1 MRLSKIEWRNFASY
15 GNKIQSLSFDENS
28 NLYLVVGENGA
39 GKSSISDVITFGL
52 YGKLDGK
59 KLKDIPNRIN
69 GNAWV
74 KVTFFSNGEEYTVE
88 RGLDPSVFNLYVG
101 GVLYD
106 KAGARSIQDYLV
118 DEIIQIPNYVFNN
131 TISLSI
137 NDFKSFL
144 KMSASDKKSI
154 IDKIFGFYVI
164 NEMKDLLKEES
175 KTIRENIIRIS
186 GEMDSLGR
194 TLTKT
199 QDELDSIAEKIKE
212 DSKDKIQ
219 ELEERIGKFS
229 SLLEIHNGKV
239 SEFQTLERSISEES
253 RKNYKLLT
261 EAKGAYRNI
270 QEKIKFY
277 DNDKCPTCASD
288 LNGAF
293 HEGVKEELSKKLD
306 EFKTQIKNYEENQ
319 EDIGN
324 QESEIRKKKEE
335 LNTKGNKILVNIN
348 SAKDELKKIKNNSV
362 SSTALDSLK
371 RIAEETRTGIQDFTQ
386 EKSQEEKK
394 SEWIKK
400 IEEVLGDKGIKQL
413 ALKTILPSLNA
424 HIADLMLSLHLSYTV
439 TFDEDFNASVI
450 HMGEEISISTLSTGE
465 MKKVDFVVL
474 LSVLKLMKI
483 RFSTINLLFL
493 DEIFSSID
501 PDGVYTILNT
511 LRKICDDLGLNVFVI
526 NHAPM
531 PTEIFDYRIDIQKKN
546 NFSDLQIEKV

>member
-15 GNKIQSLSFDENS
+15 GNKIQSLSFDDNS

-74 KVTFFSNGEEYTVE
+74 KITFFSNGEEYTVE

-106 KAGARSIQDYLV
+106 KAGAKSIQDYLV

-144 KMSASDKKSI
+144 KMSPSDKKSI

-175 KTIRENIIRIS
+175 KTIRENIIRIN
-186 GEMDSLGR
+186 GEMDSLGK

-199 QDELDSIAEKIKE
+199 QDELDSIAKKIKD
-212 DSKDKIQ
+212 DSKDKIE

-229 SLLEIHNGKV
+229 SLLEMHNGKV
-239 SEFQTLERSISEES
+239 AEFQKLERSISEES

-270 QEKIKFY
+270 QEKIRFY
-277 DNDKCPTCASD
+277 ENDKCPTCASD

-293 HEGVKEELSKKLD
+293 HEGVKDELNKKLE
-306 EFKTQIKNYEENQ
+306 EFNSQIKDYEENQ
-319 EDIGN
+319 EDIGK
-324 QESEIRKKKEE
+324 QEGEVRKKKEE

-362 SSTALDSLK
+362 SSTALNSLK
-371 RIAEETRTGIQDFTQ
+371 KIAEETRGSIQDFSQ
-386 EKSQEEKK
+386 EKTQEEKK
-394 SEWIKK
+394 SEWVKK

-424 HIADLMLSLHLSYTV
+424 HIADLMVSLHLSYTV

-511 LRKICDDLGLNVFVI
+511 LRRICDDLGLNVFVI

-531 PTEIFDYRIDIQKKN
+531 PTEIFNYRIDIQKRN

>member
-15 GNKIQSLSFDENS
+15 GNKIQSLSFDDNS

-186 GEMDSLGR
+186 GEMDSLGK

-239 SEFQTLERSISEES
+239 SEFQKLERSISEES

-306 EFKTQIKNYEENQ
+306 EFKTQIKNYEGNQ

-324 QESEIRKKKEE
+324 QESEVRKKKEE

-400 IEEVLGDKGIKQL
+400 IEEVLGDRGIKQL

>member
-15 GNKIQSLSFDENS
+15 GNKVQSLSFDDNS

-74 KVTFFSNGEEYTVE
+74 KITFFSNGEEYTVE
-88 RGLDPSVFNLYVG
+88 RGLDPSIFNLYVG

-106 KAGARSIQDYLV
+106 KAGAKSIQDYLV

-144 KMSASDKKSI
+144 KMSPSDKKSI

-175 KTIRENIIRIS
+175 KTIRENIIRIN
-186 GEMDSLGR
+186 GEMDSLGK

-199 QDELDSIAEKIKE
+199 QDELDSIAQKIKE

-229 SLLEIHNGKV
+229 SLLEMHNGKV
-239 SEFQTLERSISEES
+239 SEFRLLERDILEES

-261 EAKGAYRNI
+261 DSKGAHRNI
-270 QEKIKFY
+270 QEKIRFY
-277 DNDKCPTCASD
+277 ENDKCPTCASD

-293 HEGVKEELSKKLD
+293 HEGIKEELNKKLED
-306 EFKTQIKNYEENQ
+306 FKGQINDYEENQ
-319 EDIGN
+319 REIGK
-324 QESEIRKKKEE
+324 QEEEVRKKKEE

-362 SSTALDSLK
+362 SSTALNSLK
-371 RIAEETRTGIQDFTQ
+371 KIAEETRTGIQDFSS
-386 EKSQEEKK
+386 EKSQEERK

-424 HIADLMLSLHLSYTV
+424 HIADLMISLHLSYTV

-531 PTEIFDYRIDIQKKN
+531 PTEIFNYRIDIQKKN

>member
-1 MRLSKIEWRNFASY
+1 MKLSKIEWRNFASY
-15 GNKIQSLSFDENS
+15 GNKIQSLSFDDNS

-74 KVTFFSNGEEYTVE
+74 KITFFSNGEEYTVE

-106 KAGARSIQDYLV
+106 KAGAKSIQDYLV

-144 KMSASDKKSI
+144 KMSPSDKKSI

-175 KTIRENIIRIS
+175 KTIRENMIRIN
-186 GEMDSLGR
+186 GEMDSLGK

-199 QDELDSIAEKIKE
+199 QDELDSIAQKIKE

-229 SLLEIHNGKV
+229 SLLEMHNGKV
-239 SEFQTLERSISEES
+239 SEFRSLERDISDES

-261 EAKGAYRNI
+261 DAKGAHRNI
-270 QEKIKFY
+270 QEKIRFY
-277 DNDKCPTCASD
+277 ENDKCPTCASD

-293 HEGVKEELSKKLD
+293 HEGIKEELSKKLED
-306 EFKTQIKNYEENQ
+306 FKDQINDYEENQ
-319 EDIGN
+319 KEIGK
-324 QESEIRKKKEE
+324 QEEEVRKKKEE

-362 SSTALDSLK
+362 SSTALNSLK
-371 RIAEETRTGIQDFTQ
+371 KIAEETRTGIQDFSS
-386 EKSQEEKK
+386 EKSQAERK

-531 PTEIFDYRIDIQKKN
+531 PTEIFNYRIDIQKKN